1 LAVPD
6 VHADPE
12 KLKQLAKTFVASADQ
27 LQQVARALSR
37 ALDSSGWQD
46 AERQKFEQDFK
57 QTLKSLT
64 QFTEKLKAE
73 YSPALQKKAAA
84 LEQYRGR

>member
-1 LAVPD
+1 MPD

-12 KLKQLAKTFVASADQ
+12 KLKQLAKSLTSSADQ
-27 LQQVARALSR
+27 LQQIARNLSR

-46 AERQKFEQDFK
+46 GERQKFEQDFK
-57 QTLKSLT
+57 QTVKTLGQFTDKLKSQYVPLL
-64 QFTEKLKAE
+64 QRKA
-73 YSPALQKKAAA
+73 SA

>member
-1 LAVPD
+1 MPD

-12 KLKQLAKTFVASADQ
+12 KLKQLAKSLTSSADQ
-27 LQQVARALSR
+27 LQQIARNLSR

-46 AERQKFEQDFK
+46 GERQKFEQDFK
-57 QTLKSLT
+57 QTVKTLG
-64 QFTEKLKAE
+64 QFTDKLKGQ
-73 YSPALQKKAAA
+73 YVPLLQRKASA

>member
-1 LAVPD
+1 MPE

-12 KLKQLAKTFVASADQ
+12 KLKQLAKTLTSSADQ
-27 LQQVARALSR
+27 LQQVARTLSSALNN
-37 ALDSSGWQD
+37 SGWQD

-57 QTLKSLT
+57 QTVRTLG
-64 QFTEKLKAE
+64 QFTEKLKSQ
-73 YSPALQKKAAA
+73 YVPVLQKKAAA

>member
-1 LAVPD
+1 MPD

-12 KLKQLAKTFVASADQ
+12 KIKQFAKVLGTSADQ
-27 LQQVARALSR
+27 LEQIARSMSR
-37 ALDSSGWQD
+37 ALDNSGWKD

-57 QTLKSLT
+57 QTVKMLG
-64 QFTEKLKAE
+64 QFTEKIKRQ
-73 YSPALQKKAAA
+73 YVPTLQRKAAA